1 MEEKAKKS
9 SGGVLE
15 KLVPILL
22 LVSIGMAFAVGVLWQ
37 KVQGLEKGKTGS
49 TTTTTN
55 TAGDTTVTTAN
66 QQPQLTKQQ
75 LQDLFKEDV
84 IKFGKENSKVIL
96 TMVSDVSCPYC
107 HVASGKDPELNRQLD
122 ESSQGRTQF
131 KLNTDG
137 GTYIAPVV
145 EFKKLVDQ
153 GKAAFVYIY
162 SPGHGNGE
170 LGAQALYCAFE
181 KGKFWQAHDLLMNNK
196 GYNLINNDV
205 KNDKAKSGTLADFLA
220 SAVDKNFMKECLESG
235 KYAERV
241 KKDVTLAQSIGA
253 QGTPFF
259 AVNEKAFPGAY
270 SYDAMKATVDAAL

>member
-1 MEEKAKKS
+1 MEERTKKS
-9 SGGVLE
+9 SGGVFE

-37 KVQGLEKGKTGS
+37 KVQGLEKGKP
-49 TTTTTN
+49 TTTATTGN
-55 TAGDTTVTTAN
+55 TTDVATTQ

-84 IKFGKENSKVIL
+84 IKFGKADSKLVL
-96 TMVSDVSCPYC
+96 LEVSDTSCPYC
-107 HVASGKDPELNRQLD
+107 HVASGKNPELNKQLD
-122 ESSQGRTQF
+122 SDSQGRTQF
-131 KLNTDG
+131 TLVSDG
-137 GTYIAPVV
+137 GSYVAPVV

-170 LGAQALYCAFE
+170 LGAQALYCAHE
-181 KGKFWQAHDLLMNNK
+181 KGKFWAAHDLLMSNK
-196 GYNLINNDV
+196 GYSLINNTV
-205 KNDKAKSGTLADFLA
+205 KNDKANSGTLADFLK
-220 SAVDKNFMKECLESG
+220 SAVDTSFMKTCLESG

-241 KKDVTLAQSIGA
+241 KKDVTIAASLGA

-259 AVNEKAFPGAY
+259 AVNEKVFPGAY
-270 SYDAMKATVDAAL
+270 SYDAMKATVDASL